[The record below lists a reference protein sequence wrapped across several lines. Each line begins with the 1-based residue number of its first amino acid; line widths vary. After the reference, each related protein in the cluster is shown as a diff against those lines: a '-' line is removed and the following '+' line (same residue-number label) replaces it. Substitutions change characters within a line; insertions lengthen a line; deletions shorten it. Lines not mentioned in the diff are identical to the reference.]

1 MRAGGAGKRLDSGWK
16 RAQTRSLGL
25 TMAAGRVAEL
35 AIDSPDV
42 RLASKLTTSGL
53 NGRLDQ
59 SPHFGKELPS

>member
-1 MRAGGAGKRLDSGWK
+1 
-16 RAQTRSLGL
+16 
-25 TMAAGRVAEL
+25 MAAGRVAEL